1 MIDKNICNICGG
13 NYVPKNGRW
22 VCEACGAFKPEEI
35 NNEELT
41 LIYRAEEEIRCTNF
55 EDAEDTFSHVIELYP
70 DDSEGY
76 WGYLRAHYGI
86 KYERDYNGKTIP
98 SCYNA
103 CYESFLQHPY
113 YQKALQKADSK
124 QKIYYEREAA
134 RIDAIREEWI
144 KKAEQEPEYDVF
156 LSYKDSKSGPEGNK
170 TDDYNKVYEIYNHL
184 TSLGYHVFFAPKS
197 LSGKAGEK
205 NYEPY
210 IFRALN
216 TTHVMIVYASKP
228 EYLNATWVKNEWSR
242 FLKRIERGEKAQNA
256 LAVAFSGF
264 NASELPRPLNTIQNF
279 DASAF
284 SFAPE
289 LERYVESV
297 VSQARMTMPR
307 ISRISLSSRSMPK
320 AKTLSGTKLQK
331 VGLSSVQ
338 KSKEKIIK
346 AMVESRKFGL
356 ETTPTLTGDVSN
368 RLIVADEY
376 VKRRQF
382 QEAKDILDP
391 ILANDKWNGRAL
403 LLKMLADSNS
413 TSIGTFVKQIDTFQ
427 DFPLLESVINYG
439 ERSVS
444 EDLLQ
449 KIASAILNLFNT
461 GEYETS
467 LRLYKQIASYDS
479 PTLLSLHKAIVEQ
492 AITIL
497 DSCREKVFE
506 HLDLGLLYLRV
517 DEHEFKLQL
526 QNTIT
531 TLLANEDFTDAGKYL
546 IEYKE
551 SFSEDRF
558 YLVQD
563 FLKNSAAPTF
573 KKALSAPNDLMAGRL
588 TKAMESMTK
597 SDADSLLCN
606 IANSCSTLFK
616 NNDFETASF
625 WVSFLKPY
633 EFSMRGE
640 FQKDGIEYLTNN
652 ISPNNYILFKL
663 LLSYYGAGQE
673 ETFLDA
679 YEKYANRLKH
689 NHYYAA
695 AVEAYTDLLEYSPKS
710 EAVLYS
716 RILAI
721 CKCQAPENL
730 KDNIGQLAIKNDFGP
745 IEAYLTV
752 DGDKDNFLRRLNELA
767 SVSLAGFSDE
777 SSVNAL
783 KVFERL
789 SSYYPKSADSKLA
802 DEFEQI
808 AQISQK
814 RNLYDI
820 AVKYYS
826 LAIGLGKDGHETYW
840 RLLQSKLHCKDDEEL
855 VVCKTP
861 IASFPEFNNAI
872 VAAGKNRSIIEK
884 YIDCSIKQRRYL
896 ETQKRKRKNRKIFA
910 VVSATLSSLILVSC
924 LIFSLIVNV
933 FIPNGK
939 YENAVSLI
947 NNREYYQAY
956 EQLKGF
962 DYADSSSQLSIAKA
976 GMAFDRGDYEEGIDC
991 MYNVGGV
998 TNINYDGNG
1007 GKAPASSQTVKKF
1020 KNWVNND
1027 PLYAGYSFY
1036 GWVIDS
1042 FSIKTRK
1049 NSYLCN
1055 LNLKATWKLVNYSIS
1070 YALNGSTLE
1079 NKVETYNCLS
1089 RDFSLG
1095 QPKKRGYTFDGWSGT
1110 GLSEITKDVVVSQG
1124 SIGDRAYEAH
1134 FTAKS
1139 YNVTYDYGY
1148 DGVTSKATATYDSQF
1163 NVKSPSRD
1171 GYDFIGWT
1179 YNGEEFASKTWNID
1193 SDITLTAHWKAKKYK
1208 ISYDLNGGDNS
1219 PANLNEYTIETPT
1232 FTLSDPT
1239 KNGYDFVGWSGA
1251 GISGVSKDVAIEKGS
1266 IGNREYTANWKAH
1279 TYIVNLDSNGG
1290 ECSTSKMN
1298 VDYNEKF
1305 VLPQPTKMGYT
1316 FAGWFNA
1323 EDNAEVTDCTWKF
1336 LFDLNLY
1343 AKWNINTYT
1352 ITYVLGGGVNDASN
1366 PTVYNVESEDVILN
1380 NPSKKGYTFTGWN
1393 SKLGVKQFNPTISQ
1407 GSIGDIS
1414 FEATWEANLNTIV
1427 FFGNGNTDG
1436 ETKSQQAYTDS
1447 KLKLNANGYV
1457 REGYVFSGWS
1467 ETKNGLVKYVDQSE
1481 ITVPTDSVYEL
1492 YAVWS
1497 PNLNTITFNGNG
1509 SDSGTM
1515 DSQSMYT
1522 DSTENLTANGFSKT
1536 GYHFIGWSTKPTGD
1550 VEYIDKGSYKMGNG
1564 SSYDLYAKWEP
1575 NQYTISYN
1583 PNGGHIDVASSK
1595 VIYQSEYLLKVP
1607 SREGYFFAGWFMGD
1621 SQLSDS
1627 NGKSLSSYNIAGD
1640 IEVVAHWSPKTNV
1653 VILTNGSDELV
1664 NKGVTDSIIRL
1675 TKNPFTK
1682 DGYEL
1687 LGWSE
1692 VEGGELKYYN
1702 DDLFYIG
1709 TRSSY
1714 RLYAIWEKKVE
1725 TNFANYK
1732 KISTKED
1739 LLQLLNKTSTSSK
1752 YYLNNDIDLEGATIV
1767 PNCYL
1772 FGDGEFDGNGHAI
1785 RNFKLSL
1792 SNYKITGDGFW
1803 WGSVYRY
1810 EYYTGLFKSNA
1821 ATIKNLTLDH
1831 YEYKVDFGSI
1841 HKPSISSSTST
1852 DDYEASYLY
1861 VGSLCSINQ
1870 GVISNVTVVTP
1881 SDYFSLS
1888 IGGVYY
1894 IGNVCSKDVNNGDSI
1909 TNCFVEN
1916 NLSFSGDI
1924 DGVYNGHDCTDNGFY
1939 FGNIVGYKEHGTVSN
1954 SCIVNNGNVD
1964 VEAIKHDRLHNTNGT
1979 NNKNDFCGVGSQK
1992 TNNCK
1997 TLDKVSDYSPYIC
2010 FNFGSEKN
2018 YQFVNGS
2025 ERVTLRKNVFDKKG
2039 YEFIGWSTE
2048 ENGEVQFSDEGVC
2061 YLPYGCKILNL
2072 YPVFEASTFI
2082 ISFDSNGGEGNMDV
2096 QSGVCDTKLN
2106 IAHNTFFKTGYVFGG
2121 WSLVKDGNITYS
2133 DEDTITMFSNDV
2145 TFYAVW
2151 IPNENSIVF
2160 NGNGGKGSMD
2170 NQSIY
2175 TNTTVSLAACVF
2187 MAPEGYFFAGWSSS
2201 PDGEVEYNDCSNITS
2216 NGASIINLYA
2226 IWKPIH

>member
-1 MIDKNICNICGG
+1 M
-13 NYVPKNGRW
+13 
-22 VCEACGAFKPEEI
+22 
-35 NNEELT
+35 
-41 LIYRAEEEIRCTNF
+41 
-55 EDAEDTFSHVIELYP
+55 
-70 DDSEGY
+70 
-76 WGYLRAHYGI
+76 
-86 KYERDYNGKTIP
+86 
-98 SCYNA
+98 
-103 CYESFLQHPY
+103 
-113 YQKALQKADSK
+113 
-124 QKIYYEREAA
+124 
-134 RIDAIREEWI
+134 
-144 KKAEQEPEYDVF
+144 
-156 LSYKDSKSGPEGNK
+156 SYKDSKSGPEGNK

-216 TTHVMIVYASKP
+216 TAHVMIVYASKP

-307 ISRISLSSRSMPK
+307 ISRISLASRSMPK
-320 AKTLSGTKLQK
+320 AKTLSGAKLQK

-338 KSKEKIIK
+338 KFKGKIIK
-346 AMVESRKFGL
+346 ATVESRKFGL

-427 DFPLLESVINYG
+427 DFPLLDSVINYG

-492 AITIL
+492 AITL
-497 DSCREKVFE
+497 LGSCRENVFE

-531 TLLANEDFTDAGKYL
+531 TLLANGDFTDAGKYL

-551 SFSEDRF
+551 SFGEDRF

-573 KKALSAPNDLMAGRL
+573 EKALSAPNDLMAGRL

-616 NNDFETASF
+616 SNDFETASF

-652 ISPNNYILFKL
+652 ISPDNYILFKL

-679 YEKYANRLKH
+679 YEKYANRLKR

-710 EAVLYS
+710 EAILYS

-767 SVSLAGFSDE
+767 SVALAGFRDE

-840 RLLQSKLHCKDDEEL
+840 RLLQSKLHCKDDAEL

-872 VAAGKNRSIIEK
+872 VAAGKNRSVIEK

-896 ETQKRKRKNRKIFA
+896 ETQKRKRKNRKIFV

-1007 GKAPASSQTVKKF
+1007 GKAPASSQTVKRF

-1095 QPKKRGYTFDGWSGT
+1095 QPKKKGYTFDGWSGT
-1110 GLSEITKDVVVSQG
+1110 DLSEITKDVVVPQG

-1179 YNGEEFASKTWNID
+1179 YNGEEFASKTWDID
-1193 SDITLTAHWKAKKYK
+1193 SDITLIAHWKAKKYK

-1232 FTLSDPT
+1232 FTLSDPA

-1352 ITYVLGGGVNDASN
+1352 ITYVLGGGVNDENN
-1366 PTVYNVESEDVILN
+1366 PIAYNVESDDITLN
-1380 NPSKKGYTFTGWN
+1380 NPTRSGYTFAGWN
-1393 SKLGVKQFNPTISQ
+1393 SKLGNKQFNPTISQ
-1407 GSIGDIS
+1407 GSVGDFS

-1436 ETKSQQAYTDS
+1436 ETKSQQAHTNS

-1550 VEYIDKGSYKMGNG
+1550 VEYIDQGSYKMGNG

-1583 PNGGHIDVASSK
+1583 PNGGHIDVASSR

-1810 EYYTGLFKSNA
+1810 EYYMGLFKSNA

-1881 SDYFSLS
+1881 SDHFSLS

-1979 NNKNDFCGVGSQK
+1979 NNKNDFCGVGLQK

-2121 WSLVKDGNITYS
+2121 WSLVKDGDITYS

-2216 NGASIINLYA
+2216 NGESVINLYA
-2226 IWKPIH
+2226 IWKPID

>member
-86 KYERDYNGKTIP
+86 KYEQDYNGKTIP

-156 LSYKDSKSGPEGNK
+156 LSYKDSESGPEGNK

-216 TTHVMIVYASKP
+216 TAHVMIVYASKP

-307 ISRISLSSRSMPK
+307 ISRISLASRSMPK
-320 AKTLSGTKLQK
+320 AKTLSGAKLQK

-338 KSKEKIIK
+338 KFKGKIIK
-346 AMVESRKFGL
+346 ATVESRKFGL

-427 DFPLLESVINYG
+427 DFSLLESVINYG

-461 GEYETS
+461 GEYEAS

-492 AITIL
+492 AITL
-497 DSCREKVFE
+497 LGSCQENVFE

-531 TLLANEDFTDAGKYL
+531 TLLANGDFTNAGKYL

-551 SFSEDRF
+551 SFGEDRF

-573 KKALSAPNDLMAGRL
+573 EKALSAPNDLMAGRL

-606 IANSCSTLFK
+606 IANFCSTLFK

-652 ISPNNYILFKL
+652 ISPDNYILFKL

-710 EAVLYS
+710 EAILYS

-721 CKCQAPENL
+721 CKCEAPENL

-767 SVSLAGFSDE
+767 SVALAGFRDE

-814 RNLYDI
+814 RNLYEI

-826 LAIGLGKDGHETYW
+826 LAIGLGKDDHETYW
-840 RLLQSKLHCKDDEEL
+840 RLLQSKLHCKDDAEL

-933 FIPNGK
+933 FIPNRK

-998 TNINYDGNG
+998 ININYDGNG

-1095 QPKKRGYTFDGWSGT
+1095 QPQKKGYTFDGWSGT
-1110 GLSEITKDVVVSQG
+1110 GLSEITKDVVVPQG

-1163 NVKSPSRD
+1163 NLKTPSRD

-1193 SDITLTAHWKAKKYK
+1193 SDITLIAHWKAKKYK
-1208 ISYDLNGGDNS
+1208 ISYDLNGGYNS

-1232 FTLSDPT
+1232 FTLSDPA

-1266 IGNREYTANWKAH
+1266 IGNREYTANWKEH
-1279 TYIVNLDSNGG
+1279 TYKVTLDARGG
-1290 ECSTSKMN
+1290 SCSSSELTI
-1298 VDYNEKF
+1298 DYNSSLI
-1305 VLPQPTKMGYT
+1305 LPEPTKNGYS
-1316 FAGWFNA
+1316 FVGWYNSI
-1323 EDNAEVTDCTWKF
+1323 DNTLITNCKWKY
-1336 LFDLNLY
+1336 LSDLSLY
-1343 AKWNINTYT
+1343 AKWSADSHT
-1352 ITYVLGGGVNDASN
+1352 ITYVLNGGINNSGNPSEFTFESNDI
-1366 PTVYNVESEDVILN
+1366 VILN
-1380 NPSKKGYTFTGWN
+1380 PSRPGYTFTGWN
-1393 SKLGVKQFNPTISQ
+1393 SILGDNQIEPTIPN
-1407 GSIGDIS
+1407 GPYIDLT
-1414 FEATWEANLNTIV
+1414 FEATWTANLNTII
-1427 FFGNGNTDG
+1427 FDGNSNT
-1436 ETKSQQAYTDS
+1436 
-1447 KLKLNANGYV
+1447 
-1457 REGYVFSGWS
+1457 SGS
-1467 ETKNGLVKYVDQSE
+1467 
-1481 ITVPTDSVYEL
+1481 
-1492 YAVWS
+1492 
-1497 PNLNTITFNGNG
+1497 
-1509 SDSGTM
+1509 M
-1515 DSQSMYT
+1515 DSIQGYT
-1522 DSTENLTANGFSKT
+1522 DSTIKLSQNRFVKD
-1536 GYHFIGWSTKPTGD
+1536 GYHFIGWS
-1550 VEYIDKGSYKMGNG
+1550 
-1564 SSYDLYAKWEP
+1564 
-1575 NQYTISYN
+1575 
-1583 PNGGHIDVASSK
+1583 
-1595 VIYQSEYLLKVP
+1595 
-1607 SREGYFFAGWFMGD
+1607 
-1621 SQLSDS
+1621 
-1627 NGKSLSSYNIAGD
+1627 
-1640 IEVVAHWSPKTNV
+1640 
-1653 VILTNGSDELV
+1653 LTNNGLTNFVDEDDY
-1664 NKGVTDSIIRL
+1664 KVTTDAI
-1675 TKNPFTK
+1675 TT
-1682 DGYEL
+1682 
-1687 LGWSE
+1687 
-1692 VEGGELKYYN
+1692 
-1702 DDLFYIG
+1702 
-1709 TRSSY
+1709 
-1714 RLYAIWEKKVE
+1714 LYAIWE
-1725 TNFANYK
+1725 ANVNSITYYGNGSDSGSMDK
-1732 KISTKED
+1732 QYLSTDES
-1739 LLQLLNKTSTSSK
+1739 ST
-1752 YYLNNDIDLEGATIV
+1752 LNNNA
-1767 PNCYL
+1767 YL
-1772 FGDGEFDGNGHAI
+1772 
-1785 RNFKLSL
+1785 K
-1792 SNYKITGDGFW
+1792 TGYHFVGW
-1803 WGSVYRY
+1803 
-1810 EYYTGLFKSNA
+1810 
-1821 ATIKNLTLDH
+1821 
-1831 YEYKVDFGSI
+1831 
-1841 HKPSISSSTST
+1841 SSTS
-1852 DDYEASYLY
+1852 
-1861 VGSLCSINQ
+1861 
-1870 GVISNVTVVTP
+1870 
-1881 SDYFSLS
+1881 
-1888 IGGVYY
+1888 
-1894 IGNVCSKDVNNGDSI
+1894 
-1909 TNCFVEN
+1909 
-1916 NLSFSGDI
+1916 
-1924 DGVYNGHDCTDNGFY
+1924 
-1939 FGNIVGYKEHGTVSN
+1939 
-1954 SCIVNNGNVD
+1954 
-1964 VEAIKHDRLHNTNGT
+1964 
-1979 NNKNDFCGVGSQK
+1979 
-1992 TNNCK
+1992 
-1997 TLDKVSDYSPYIC
+1997 
-2010 FNFGSEKN
+2010 
-2018 YQFVNGS
+2018 
-2025 ERVTLRKNVFDKKG
+2025 
-2039 YEFIGWSTE
+2039 
-2048 ENGEVQFSDEGVC
+2048 NGEVE
-2061 YLPYGCKILNL
+2061 
-2072 YPVFEASTFI
+2072 
-2082 ISFDSNGGEGNMDV
+2082 
-2096 QSGVCDTKLN
+2096 
-2106 IAHNTFFKTGYVFGG
+2106 
-2121 WSLVKDGNITYS
+2121 YS
-2133 DEDTITMFSNDV
+2133 DEDNYLMGVNNNYDLFAI
-2145 TFYAVW
+2145 W
-2151 IPNENSIVF
+2151 EPNEYQISYNT
-2160 NGNGGKGSMD
+2160 NGGKISCDSHDVLYDASYKLDIPTRDGYSFGGWYIGDDQLTDSSGNSLNEYVIAGNITVIAHWSPNLNVLLLTNGSETIKVYGNTD
-2170 NQSIY
+2170 SLVRIPKNTFTKENYSFRGWSTKENGSIDYYDQDLFYMGPNSSY
-2175 TNTTVSLAACVF
+2175 TLYAIFDRKSDEVDRTGWISISSADDLKKINNDLYGKYYLTSDIDMNGISWTPIGSYRSGNTTSTSDECFHGIIDGNGYAIYNFSSNGTTTYNYTREGFSYDHTTMVGTGLIGYNCGTLNNIKIYNANIIYENTTQSGTSCSSYDQLYIYGAILCSYNAGTIKDCFVQGQLAVNTKYLSVNTTGSTDGYCWLRELIICGICGKNTSKIENCSANVILSSNRSAEMGEISNSNTISGRTFKSENTVFFNNGFIWYSLSNGTYRYQEANFHRLVTALDSLESK
-2187 MAPEGYFFAGWSSS
+2187 EGYEFAGWSMTENGDVDFYVGDDCYIPYDQTFLILYPVWTPRTNKIIFNSNGA
-2201 PDGEVEYNDCSNITS
+2201 DGAMNEQNIHSDENLKLNLCTYVAPYGYHFKGWSLTEHGEAIYGDGDTINCGITSITNLYAVWEPNVNHIVFNANGGSGSMANQEICTDETTSLKKCSFVAPLGYYFAGWSLTPNGPIEYYDVSDITS
-2216 NGASIINLYA
+2216 NGASTINLYA
-2226 IWKPIH
+2226 VWNKI

>member
-55 EDAEDTFSHVIELYP
+55 EDAEDTFSHIIELYP
-70 DDSEGY
+70 EDSEGY

-144 KKAEQEPEYDVF
+144 EKAEQEPEYDVF
-156 LSYKDSKSGPEGNK
+156 LSYKDSESGPEGNK

-216 TTHVMIVYASKP
+216 TAHVMIVYASKP

-289 LERYVESV
+289 LERYVEGV

-320 AKTLSGTKLQK
+320 AKTLNGTKLQK

-346 AMVESRKFGL
+346 ATVESRKFGL

-449 KIASAILNLFNT
+449 KIAAAILNLFNT

-479 PTLLSLHKAIVEQ
+479 PTLFSLHKAIVKQ
-492 AITIL
+492 AITL
-497 DSCREKVFE
+497 LGNYRENVFE

-517 DEHEFKLQL
+517 DEHEFKIQL
-526 QNTIT
+526 KNVIT

-551 SFSEDRF
+551 SFGEDRF

-573 KKALSAPNDLMAGRL
+573 EKALAAPNDLMAERL
-588 TKAMESMTK
+588 TKTMESMTK
-597 SDADSLLCN
+597 TGANSLLRN
-606 IANSCSTLFK
+606 IANSCSILFK

-625 WVSFLKPY
+625 WVNFLKPY
-633 EFSMRGE
+633 EFSKRSE
-640 FQKDGIEYLTNN
+640 FQKEGIEYLTNN
-652 ISPNNYILFKL
+652 ISPDNYTLFKL
-663 LLSYYGAGQE
+663 LLSYYGTGQE
-673 ETFLDA
+673 EAFLCA
-679 YEKYANRLKH
+679 YENYANRLKDH
-689 NHYYAA
+689 HYYAA
-695 AVEAYTDLLEYSPKS
+695 AIEAYTDLLEYNPKS

-752 DGDKDNFLRRLNELA
+752 DGDKDSFLRRLSELSSTA
-767 SVSLAGFSDE
+767 LAGFVGE

-789 SSYYPKSADSKLA
+789 SSYYPKSEDSKLA

-808 AQISQK
+808 AQVSQK

-872 VAAGKNRSIIEK
+872 VAAGKNRPVIEK

-896 ETQKRKRKNRKIFA
+896 ETQKRKQKNRKVFVA
-910 VVSATLSSLILVSC
+910 VSAVAAGVLLVFC
-924 LIFSLIVNV
+924 MVFSLAVKV
-933 FIPNGK
+933 FIPNSK

-1095 QPKKRGYTFDGWSGT
+1095 QPQKKGYTFDGWSGT
-1110 GLSEITKDVVVSQG
+1110 DLSEITKDVVVPQG

-1148 DGVTSKATATYDSQF
+1148 DNVTSKATATYDSQF

-1193 SDITLTAHWKAKKYK
+1193 SDITLIAHWKAKKYK

-1239 KNGYDFVGWSGA
+1239 KSGYDFVGWSGA

-1305 VLPQPTKMGYT
+1305 VLPRPTKMGYT

-1352 ITYVLGGGVNDASN
+1352 ITYVLGGGVNDENN
-1366 PTVYNVESEDVILN
+1366 PIAYNVESDDITLN
-1380 NPSKKGYTFTGWN
+1380 NPTRSGYTFAGWN
-1393 SKLGVKQFNPTISQ
+1393 SKLGNKQFNPTISQ
-1407 GSIGDIS
+1407 GSVGDLS
-1414 FEATWEANLNTIV
+1414 FEATWEANLNAIV
-1427 FFGNGNTDG
+1427 FIGNGYTGGD
-1436 ETKSQQAYTDS
+1436 TKSQQAYTGS
-1447 KLKLNANGYV
+1447 KLKLNANGYI
-1457 REGYVFSGWS
+1457 RDGYTFIGWS
-1467 ETKNGLVKYVDQSE
+1467 ESPGGTVKYSDQGE
-1481 ITVPTDSVYEL
+1481 ITVPVNSIYNL
-1492 YAVWS
+1492 YAVWT

-1509 SDSGTM
+1509 ADSGTM
-1515 DSQSMYT
+1515 DAQRMRT
-1522 DSTENLTANGFSKT
+1522 DTTENLATNGFAKT
-1536 GYHFIGWSTKPTGD
+1536 GYHFAGWSANP
-1550 VEYIDKGSYKMGNG
+1550 MGEVKYADEGAYQMGPNP
-1564 SSYDLYAKWEP
+1564 SYDLYAKWEP
-1575 NQYTISYN
+1575 NEYVITYN
-1583 PNGGHIDVASSK
+1583 PNSGIASKNSDK
-1595 VIYQSEYLLKVP
+1595 VIFDNQFILIVP
-1607 SREGYFFAGWFMGD
+1607 TRDGYEFSGWYIGETQLTDSRGG
-1621 SQLSDS
+1621 
-1627 NGKSLSSYNIAGD
+1627 SLAKYGIAGN
-1640 IEVVAHWSPKTNV
+1640 ITVVAHWKPNLNV
-1653 VILTNGSDELV
+1653 VLTIVDGTTTRSYGETDSFIRLPKISRTKENNIFVGWSNTVDGDVLYKNEDLYKIGPKSSYTLYGIWKDVSSYQSISNCDDLKNIKQNGKYYLTNDIDCKDVQWSPLFDFDTPFVGEIYGCGHYINNVDMA
-1664 NKGVTDSIIRL
+1664 NFSIS
-1675 TKNPFTK
+1675 N
-1682 DGYEL
+1682 Y
-1687 LGWSE
+1687 
-1692 VEGGELKYYN
+1692 
-1702 DDLFYIG
+1702 
-1709 TRSSY
+1709 
-1714 RLYAIWEKKVE
+1714 
-1725 TNFANYK
+1725 YK
-1732 KISTKED
+1732 KFNGD
-1739 LLQLLNKTSTSSK
+1739 MNQYGNFLLSK
-1752 YYLNNDIDLEGATIV
+1752 YYA
-1767 PNCYL
+1767 
-1772 FGDGEFDGNGHAI
+1772 
-1785 RNFKLSL
+1785 
-1792 SNYKITGDGFW
+1792 
-1803 WGSVYRY
+1803 
-1810 EYYTGLFKSNA
+1810 YTGLFCKVGTGAVISDVNIR
-1821 ATIKNLTLDH
+1821 ATISGRFCGLTVGSYWSDGRGVGSYNFGGICGLNKGTINGCTTSLYFDNPILAGKQEGVGTTH
-1831 YEYKVDFGSI
+1831 STANIGGIAGTNNGTISNCFSYLSGTKFTTEGVDSTDYYGTAIFNGSEYTTYDESSN
-1841 HKPSISSSTST
+1841 SISSSKGET
-1852 DDYEASYLY
+1852 ASLNLD
-1861 VGSLCSINQ
+1861 GK
-1870 GVISNVTVVTP
+1870 TPVVVLI
-1881 SDYFSLS
+1881 D
-1888 IGGVYY
+1888 GEV
-1894 IGNVCSKDVNNGDSI
+1894 DSI
-1909 TNCFVEN
+1909 YW
-1916 NLSFSGDI
+1916 I
-1924 DGVYNGHDCTDNGFY
+1924 DNYEPFLMSKISSPSKYGYTLTGWK
-1939 FGNIVGYKEHGTVSN
+1939 YKEHVYSLNEYIYPEYGSSILIEPVFSPNDTSLVLN
-1954 SCIVNNGNVD
+1954 ANNGKESENKEILIKTGESIALNQYKNGITVPYGYYFAGWSSIQGNTAEYD
-1964 VEAIKHDRLHNTNGT
+1964 SDAIFKSDGNSKILYAVWLP
-1979 NNKNDFCGVGSQK
+1979 NKNSIVF
-1992 TNNCK
+1992 NN
-1997 TLDKVSDYSPYIC
+1997 
-2010 FNFGSEKN
+2010 
-2018 YQFVNGS
+2018 
-2025 ERVTLRKNVFDKKG
+2025 
-2039 YEFIGWSTE
+2039 
-2048 ENGEVQFSDEGVC
+2048 
-2061 YLPYGCKILNL
+2061 
-2072 YPVFEASTFI
+2072 
-2082 ISFDSNGGEGNMDV
+2082 NGGEGNM
-2096 QSGVCDTKLN
+2096 
-2106 IAHNTFFKTGYVFGG
+2106 
-2121 WSLVKDGNITYS
+2121 
-2133 DEDTITMFSNDV
+2133 
-2145 TFYAVW
+2145 
-2151 IPNENSIVF
+2151 P
-2160 NGNGGKGSMD
+2160 
-2170 NQSIY
+2170 NQSIF
-2175 TNTTVSLAACVF
+2175 TNETISLATCTLN
-2187 MAPEGYFFAGWSSS
+2187 APKGYYFAGWSSS

-2216 NGASIINLYA
+2216 NGESVINLYA
-2226 IWKPIH
+2226 IWKPID

>member
-86 KYERDYNGKTIP
+86 KYEQDYNGKTIP

-216 TTHVMIVYASKP
+216 TAHVMIVYASKP

-307 ISRISLSSRSMPK
+307 ISRISLASRSMPK
-320 AKTLSGTKLQK
+320 AKTLSGAKLQK

-338 KSKEKIIK
+338 KFKGKIIK
-346 AMVESRKFGL
+346 ATVESRKFGL

-492 AITIL
+492 AITL
-497 DSCREKVFE
+497 LGSCRENVFE

-531 TLLANEDFTDAGKYL
+531 TLLANGDFTDAGKYL

-551 SFSEDRF
+551 SFGEDRF

-573 KKALSAPNDLMAGRL
+573 EKALSAPNDLMAGRL

-616 NNDFETASF
+616 SNDFETASF

-652 ISPNNYILFKL
+652 ISPDNYILFKL
-663 LLSYYGAGQE
+663 LLSYCGAGQE

-679 YEKYANRLKH
+679 YKKYANRLKH

-710 EAVLYS
+710 EAILYS

-721 CKCQAPENL
+721 CKCQALENL

-767 SVSLAGFSDE
+767 SVALAGFRDE

-826 LAIGLGKDGHETYW
+826 LAIGLGKDSHETYW
-840 RLLQSKLHCKDDEEL
+840 RLLQSKLHCKDDAEL
-855 VVCKTP
+855 VVYKTP

-872 VAAGKNRSIIEK
+872 VAAGKNRPVIEK
-884 YIDCSIKQRRYL
+884 YIDCSIKQQRYL
-896 ETQKRKRKNRKIFA
+896 ETQKRKQKNRKVFVA
-910 VVSATLSSLILVSC
+910 VSAVTTGVLLVFC
-924 LIFSLIVNV
+924 MVFSLAVKV
-933 FIPNGK
+933 FIPNSK

-976 GMAFDRGDYEEGIDC
+976 GMAFNRGDYEEGIDC

-1007 GKAPASSQTVKKF
+1007 GKAPASSQTVKKV

-1095 QPKKRGYTFDGWSGT
+1095 QPQKKGYIFDGWSGT
-1110 GLSEITKDVVVSQG
+1110 GLSEITKDVVVPQG

-1193 SDITLTAHWKAKKYK
+1193 SDITLIAHWKAKKYK
-1208 ISYDLNGGDNS
+1208 ISYDLNGGENS

-1232 FTLSDPT
+1232 FTLSDPA

-1352 ITYVLGGGVNDASN
+1352 ITYDLGGGVNDENN
-1366 PTVYNVESEDVILN
+1366 PIAYNVESDDITLN
-1380 NPSKKGYTFTGWN
+1380 NPTRSGYTFAGWN
-1393 SKLGVKQFNPTISQ
+1393 SKLGNKQFNPTISQ

-1436 ETKSQQAYTDS
+1436 ETKSQQAYTNS

-1467 ETKNGLVKYVDQSE
+1467 ETKNGLVKYVDRSE

-1607 SREGYFFAGWFMGD
+1607 TREGYFFAGWFMGD
-1621 SQLSDS
+1621 GQLSDS
-1627 NGKSLSSYNIAGD
+1627 NGKSLSSYNISGD

-1653 VILTNGSDELV
+1653 IILTNGSDELV

-1709 TRSSY
+1709 TKSSY

-1739 LLQLLNKTSTSSK
+1739 LLQLLNKTGTSSK

-1767 PNCYL
+1767 PKCYL

-1792 SNYKITGDGFW
+1792 SDCTKYENDYG
-1803 WGSVYRY
+1803 WGSVSRY

-1821 ATIKNLTLDH
+1821 ASIKNLTLDH

-1841 HKPSISSSTST
+1841 HKPSFSSSTSSWY
-1852 DDYEASYLY
+1852 YEASYLY
-1861 VGSLCSINQ
+1861 IGSLCSINQ
-1870 GVISNVTVVTP
+1870 GVISNVAVVTP
-1881 SDYFSLS
+1881 SNHFSLS

-1894 IGNVCSKDVNNGDSI
+1894 IGNVCSKDVNDGDSI

-1916 NLSFSGDI
+1916 NLSISGHVDS
-1924 DGVYNGHDCTDNGFY
+1924 VYGRGYTDNGFY

-1964 VEAIKHDRLHNTNGT
+1964 VEAIKHDQFHNTNGT

-1992 TNNCK
+1992 INNCK

-2039 YEFIGWSTE
+2039 YKFIGWSTE

-2106 IAHNTFFKTGYVFGG
+2106 IAHNTFFKAGYVFGG
-2121 WSLVKDGNITYS
+2121 WSIVKDGDITYS
-2133 DEDTITMFSNDV
+2133 DADTITMFSNNV

-2175 TNTTVSLAACVF
+2175 TNTTVSLATCVF
-2187 MAPEGYFFAGWSSS
+2187 MAPEGYYFAGWSSS

-2216 NGASIINLYA
+2216 NGESIINLYA
-2226 IWKPIH
+2226 IWKPID

>member
-1 MIDKNICNICGG
+1 
-13 NYVPKNGRW
+13 
-22 VCEACGAFKPEEI
+22 
-35 NNEELT
+35 
-41 LIYRAEEEIRCTNF
+41 
-55 EDAEDTFSHVIELYP
+55 
-70 DDSEGY
+70 
-76 WGYLRAHYGI
+76 
-86 KYERDYNGKTIP
+86 
-98 SCYNA
+98 
-103 CYESFLQHPY
+103 
-113 YQKALQKADSK
+113 
-124 QKIYYEREAA
+124 
-134 RIDAIREEWI
+134 
-144 KKAEQEPEYDVF
+144 
-156 LSYKDSKSGPEGNK
+156 
-170 TDDYNKVYEIYNHL
+170 
-184 TSLGYHVFFAPKS
+184 
-197 LSGKAGEK
+197 
-205 NYEPY
+205 
-210 IFRALN
+210 
-216 TTHVMIVYASKP
+216 
-228 EYLNATWVKNEWSR
+228 
-242 FLKRIERGEKAQNA
+242 
-256 LAVAFSGF
+256 
-264 NASELPRPLNTIQNF
+264 
-279 DASAF
+279 
-284 SFAPE
+284 
-289 LERYVESV
+289 
-297 VSQARMTMPR
+297 
-307 ISRISLSSRSMPK
+307 
-320 AKTLSGTKLQK
+320 
-331 VGLSSVQ
+331 
-338 KSKEKIIK
+338 
-346 AMVESRKFGL
+346 
-356 ETTPTLTGDVSN
+356 
-368 RLIVADEY
+368 
-376 VKRRQF
+376 
-382 QEAKDILDP
+382 
-391 ILANDKWNGRAL
+391 
-403 LLKMLADSNS
+403 
-413 TSIGTFVKQIDTFQ
+413 
-427 DFPLLESVINYG
+427 
-439 ERSVS
+439 
-444 EDLLQ
+444 
-449 KIASAILNLFNT
+449 
-461 GEYETS
+461 
-467 LRLYKQIASYDS
+467 
-479 PTLLSLHKAIVEQ
+479 
-492 AITIL
+492 
-497 DSCREKVFE
+497 
-506 HLDLGLLYLRV
+506 
-517 DEHEFKLQL
+517 
-526 QNTIT
+526 
-531 TLLANEDFTDAGKYL
+531 
-546 IEYKE
+546 
-551 SFSEDRF
+551 
-558 YLVQD
+558 
-563 FLKNSAAPTF
+563 
-573 KKALSAPNDLMAGRL
+573 
-588 TKAMESMTK
+588 
-597 SDADSLLCN
+597 
-606 IANSCSTLFK
+606 
-616 NNDFETASF
+616 
-625 WVSFLKPY
+625 
-633 EFSMRGE
+633 
-640 FQKDGIEYLTNN
+640 
-652 ISPNNYILFKL
+652 
-663 LLSYYGAGQE
+663 
-673 ETFLDA
+673 
-679 YEKYANRLKH
+679 
-689 NHYYAA
+689 
-695 AVEAYTDLLEYSPKS
+695 
-710 EAVLYS
+710 
-716 RILAI
+716 
-721 CKCQAPENL
+721 
-730 KDNIGQLAIKNDFGP
+730 
-745 IEAYLTV
+745 
-752 DGDKDNFLRRLNELA
+752 
-767 SVSLAGFSDE
+767 
-777 SSVNAL
+777 
-783 KVFERL
+783 
-789 SSYYPKSADSKLA
+789 
-802 DEFEQI
+802 
-808 AQISQK
+808 
-814 RNLYDI
+814 
-820 AVKYYS
+820 
-826 LAIGLGKDGHETYW
+826 
-840 RLLQSKLHCKDDEEL
+840 
-855 VVCKTP
+855 
-861 IASFPEFNNAI
+861 
-872 VAAGKNRSIIEK
+872 
-884 YIDCSIKQRRYL
+884 
-896 ETQKRKRKNRKIFA
+896 
-910 VVSATLSSLILVSC
+910 
-924 LIFSLIVNV
+924 
-933 FIPNGK
+933 
-939 YENAVSLI
+939 
-947 NNREYYQAY
+947 
-956 EQLKGF
+956 
-962 DYADSSSQLSIAKA
+962 
-976 GMAFDRGDYEEGIDC
+976 

-2226 IWKPIH
+2226 IWKHIH

>member
-86 KYERDYNGKTIP
+86 KYEQDYNGKTIP

-216 TTHVMIVYASKP
+216 TAHVMIVYASKP

-307 ISRISLSSRSMPK
+307 ISRISLASRSMPK
-320 AKTLSGTKLQK
+320 AKTLSGAKLQK

-338 KSKEKIIK
+338 KFKGKIIK
-346 AMVESRKFGL
+346 ATVESRKFGL

-427 DFPLLESVINYG
+427 DFPLLDSVINYG

-492 AITIL
+492 AITL
-497 DSCREKVFE
+497 LGSCRENVFE

-531 TLLANEDFTDAGKYL
+531 TLLANGDFTDAGKYL

-551 SFSEDRF
+551 SFGEDRF

-573 KKALSAPNDLMAGRL
+573 EKALSAPNDLMAGRL

-616 NNDFETASF
+616 SNDFETASF

-652 ISPNNYILFKL
+652 ISPDNYILFKL

-679 YEKYANRLKH
+679 YEKYANRLKR

-710 EAVLYS
+710 EAILYS

-752 DGDKDNFLRRLNELA
+752 DGDKNNFLRRLNELA
-767 SVSLAGFSDE
+767 SVALAGFRDE

-789 SSYYPKSADSKLA
+789 SSYYPKSANSKLA

-840 RLLQSKLHCKDDEEL
+840 RLLQSKLHCKDDAEL

-872 VAAGKNRSIIEK
+872 VAAGKNRSVIEK

-896 ETQKRKRKNRKIFA
+896 ETQKRKRKNRKIFV

-976 GMAFDRGDYEEGIDC
+976 GMAFDRGDYKEGIDC

-1007 GKAPASSQTVKKF
+1007 GKAPASSQTVKRF

-1027 PLYAGYSFY
+1027 PFYAGYSFY

-1095 QPKKRGYTFDGWSGT
+1095 QPKKKGYTFDGWSGT
-1110 GLSEITKDVVVSQG
+1110 DLSEITKDVVVPQG

-1148 DGVTSKATATYDSQF
+1148 DSVTSKATATYDSQF

-1179 YNGEEFASKTWNID
+1179 YNGEEFASKTWDID
-1193 SDITLTAHWKAKKYK
+1193 SDITLIAHWKAKKYK

-1232 FTLSDPT
+1232 FTLSDPA

-1352 ITYVLGGGVNDASN
+1352 ITYVLGGGVNDENN
-1366 PTVYNVESEDVILN
+1366 PIAYNVESDDITLN
-1380 NPSKKGYTFTGWN
+1380 NPTRSGYTFAGWN
-1393 SKLGVKQFNPTISQ
+1393 SKLGNKQFNPTISQ
-1407 GSIGDIS
+1407 GSVGDFS

-1436 ETKSQQAYTDS
+1436 ETKSQQAHTNS

-1550 VEYIDKGSYKMGNG
+1550 VEYIDQGSYKMGNG

-1583 PNGGHIDVASSK
+1583 PNGGHIDVASSR

-1810 EYYTGLFKSNA
+1810 EY
-1821 ATIKNLTLDH
+1821 
-1831 YEYKVDFGSI
+1831 
-1841 HKPSISSSTST
+1841 
-1852 DDYEASYLY
+1852 
-1861 VGSLCSINQ
+1861 
-1870 GVISNVTVVTP
+1870 
-1881 SDYFSLS
+1881 
-1888 IGGVYY
+1888 
-1894 IGNVCSKDVNNGDSI
+1894 
-1909 TNCFVEN
+1909 
-1916 NLSFSGDI
+1916 
-1924 DGVYNGHDCTDNGFY
+1924 
-1939 FGNIVGYKEHGTVSN
+1939 
-1954 SCIVNNGNVD
+1954 
-1964 VEAIKHDRLHNTNGT
+1964 
-1979 NNKNDFCGVGSQK
+1979 
-1992 TNNCK
+1992 
-1997 TLDKVSDYSPYIC
+1997 
-2010 FNFGSEKN
+2010 
-2018 YQFVNGS
+2018 
-2025 ERVTLRKNVFDKKG
+2025 
-2039 YEFIGWSTE
+2039 
-2048 ENGEVQFSDEGVC
+2048 
-2061 YLPYGCKILNL
+2061 
-2072 YPVFEASTFI
+2072 
-2082 ISFDSNGGEGNMDV
+2082 
-2096 QSGVCDTKLN
+2096 
-2106 IAHNTFFKTGYVFGG
+2106 
-2121 WSLVKDGNITYS
+2121 
-2133 DEDTITMFSNDV
+2133 
-2145 TFYAVW
+2145 
-2151 IPNENSIVF
+2151 
-2160 NGNGGKGSMD
+2160 
-2170 NQSIY
+2170 
-2175 TNTTVSLAACVF
+2175 
-2187 MAPEGYFFAGWSSS
+2187 
-2201 PDGEVEYNDCSNITS
+2201 
-2216 NGASIINLYA
+2216 
-2226 IWKPIH
+2226 

>member
-1 MIDKNICNICGG
+1 MINKNICNICGG

-22 VCEACGAFKPEEI
+22 VCEACGAFKTEEI

-86 KYERDYNGKTIP
+86 KYEQDYNGKTIP

-134 RIDAIREEWI
+134 RIDAIREE
-144 KKAEQEPEYDVF
+144 KAEQEPEYDVF
-156 LSYKDSKSGPEGNK
+156 LSYKDSESGPEGNK

-216 TTHVMIVYASKP
+216 TAHVMIVYASKP

-307 ISRISLSSRSMPK
+307 ISRISLASRSMPK
-320 AKTLSGTKLQK
+320 AKTLSGAKLQK

-338 KSKEKIIK
+338 KFKGKIIK
-346 AMVESRKFGL
+346 ATVESRKFGL

-461 GEYETS
+461 GEYEAS

-492 AITIL
+492 AITL
-497 DSCREKVFE
+497 LGSCRENVFE

-531 TLLANEDFTDAGKYL
+531 TLLANGDFTDAGKYL

-551 SFSEDRF
+551 SFGEDRF

-563 FLKNSAAPTF
+563 FLKNSAAPSF
-573 KKALSAPNDLMAGRL
+573 EKALSAPNDLMAGRL
-588 TKAMESMTK
+588 TKTMESMTK

-616 NNDFETASF
+616 SNDFETASF

-652 ISPNNYILFKL
+652 ISPDNYILFKL

-710 EAVLYS
+710 EAILYS

-767 SVSLAGFSDE
+767 SVALAGFRDE

-840 RLLQSKLHCKDDEEL
+840 RLLQSKLHCKDDTEL

-872 VAAGKNRSIIEK
+872 VAAGKNRSVIEK

-896 ETQKRKRKNRKIFA
+896 ETQKRKRKNRKIFV

-1007 GKAPASSQTVKKF
+1007 GKAPASSQTVKRF

-1095 QPKKRGYTFDGWSGT
+1095 QPKKKGYTFDGWSGT
-1110 GLSEITKDVVVSQG
+1110 DLSEITKDVVVPQG

-1179 YNGEEFASKTWNID
+1179 YNGEEFASKTWDID
-1193 SDITLTAHWKAKKYK
+1193 SDITLIAHWKAKKYK

-1232 FTLSDPT
+1232 FTLSDPA

-1352 ITYVLGGGVNDASN
+1352 ITYVLGGGVNDENN
-1366 PTVYNVESEDVILN
+1366 PIAYNVESDDITLN
-1380 NPSKKGYTFTGWN
+1380 NPTRSGYTFAGWN
-1393 SKLGVKQFNPTISQ
+1393 SKLGNKQFNPTISQ
-1407 GSIGDIS
+1407 GSVGDFS
-1414 FEATWEANLNTIV
+1414 FEATWEASLNTIV

-1436 ETKSQQAYTDS
+1436 ETKSQQAHTNS

-1550 VEYIDKGSYKMGNG
+1550 VEYIDQGSYKMGNG

-1583 PNGGHIDVASSK
+1583 PNGGHIDVASSR

-1810 EYYTGLFKSNA
+1810 EYYMGLFKSNA

-1881 SDYFSLS
+1881 SDHFSLS

-2106 IAHNTFFKTGYVFGG
+2106 IAHNTFLKTGYVFGG
-2121 WSLVKDGNITYS
+2121 WSLVKDGDITYS

-2216 NGASIINLYA
+2216 NGESVINLYA
-2226 IWKPIH
+2226 IWKPID